1 MRRHAARLGKHTG
14 SKGTSYTVEWW
25 NPKVSRLET
34 SFFYAKFQEVSINQ
48 IQAIRM
54 NPVS

>member
-1 MRRHAARLGKHTG
+1 M
-14 SKGTSYTVEWW
+14 VEWW